1 LLLGA
6 APEPSPHGH
15 SDADMQ
21 RMADTLSAK
30 LANAPNDPDGWVL
43 LGRTLATLQKWDGAR
58 DALKHALTLAPDDG
72 AVHAQLGEVL
82 TLAAGGVVTAEAKAE
97 FAKAPDDARSR
108 FYGAVAIAQSGDTPQ
123 ALKQLRALQAETPP
137 DAPWRSLVSDE
148 IATLSAPPTASTADE
163 IQTYLAN
170 LDTRPG
176 ASPAPGGPLPPV
188 SPPAMSPPAMSSP
201 PMSSPPMSAPPMSA
215 PAAPATAPLED
226 SVRHTPADVRAWLTL
241 SRAYQARGDLRMARD
256 ALARANQANPGNIE
270 LLLAYSD
277 LLAIDIHD
285 DQLPAAL
292 VGVMEQVIAIDPD
305 QPDALWYLGLDAA
318 HRGDSHRARKLWS
331 RLAAGLPQ
339 ASREHA
345 AVQAKLEG
353 LR

>member
-1 LLLGA
+1 MRGAFLIRLLAIGFLLGA
-6 APEPSPHGH
+6 APDPSPHGH
-15 SDADMQ
+15 SDADMK
-21 RMADTLSAK
+21 RMADSLSAK
-30 LANAPNDPDGWVL
+30 LARAPNDPDGWVL
-43 LGRTLATLQKWDGAR
+43 LGRTLATLQKWDAAR

-82 TLAAGGVVTAEAKAE
+82 TLAAGGVVTADAKAE

-123 ALKQLRALQAETPP
+123 ALKLLRALQAETPP

-170 LDTRPG
+170 LDTKPG
-176 ASPAPGGPLPPV
+176 APPGATVPAATP
-188 SPPAMSPPAMSSP
+188 
-201 PMSSPPMSAPPMSA
+201 

-226 SVRHTPADVRAWLTL
+226 SVRQHPAEVRAWLTL
-241 SRAYQARGDLRMARD
+241 SRAYQARGDLRMARN
-256 ALARANQANPGNIE
+256 ALARANQANPGNME

-277 LLAIDIHD
+277 LLAIDIRD
-285 DQLPAAL
+285 DQLPATL
-292 VGVMEQVIAIDPD
+292 VGVMEQVVAIDPD

-318 HRGDSHRARKLWS
+318 HRGDAHRARKLWS

-339 ASREHA
+339 ASKEHL
-345 AVQAKLEG
+345 AVQAKLDG
-353 LR
+353 LP